1 MPQSV
6 KAVYQKGVFV
16 PQEPCDIPEGLEVEL
31 IIHSPALLPPE
42 VKEIQER
49 KRILKIVV
57 ERMQQNII
65 PTGAPRLT
73 RETLHDR
80 G

>member
-1 MPQSV
+1 MPKSV

-31 IIHSPALLPPE
+31 IIHSLSVLPPE

-57 ERMQQNII
+57 ERMQQN
-65 PTGAPRLT
+65 PTPAGAPHLT
-73 RETLHDR
+73 RETLHER
-80 G
+80 R